1 MRSFFFSSGGGRGMN
16 DSKNEA
22 GLRIVGV
29 QGLSSSPLGWGNG
42 RPRKSAALRR
52 GSPGPPRSCIKD
64 GQSGVS
70 PLPLWGGVMKDPE
83 NEAIFRIV
91 IDGSLSFK
99 SGMG

>member
-1 MRSFFFSSGGGRGMN
+1 MN
-16 DSKNEA
+16 YSKSEA

-29 QGLSSSPLGWGNG
+29 QGLSSSPLGWGNE
-42 RPRKSAALRR
+42 RPRKSVAFRI
-52 GSPGPPRSCIKD
+52 GSPGPPRSCMKD

-70 PLPLWGGVMKDPE
+70 PLPLGGMKDPE
-83 NEAIFRIV
+83 NEAISRIV

>member
-1 MRSFFFSSGGGRGMN
+1 MN
-16 DSKNEA
+16 YSKSEA

-29 QGLSSSPLGWGNG
+29 QGLSSSPLGWGNE
-42 RPRKSAALRR
+42 RPRKSAAFRR
-52 GSPGPPRSCIKD
+52 GSPGPPRSCMKD

-70 PLPLWGGVMKDPE
+70 PLPLCSEVMKDPE

-91 IDGSLSFK
+91 VDGSLSFK

>member
-1 MRSFFFSSGGGRGMN
+1 M
-16 DSKNEA
+16 
-22 GLRIVGV
+22 
-29 QGLSSSPLGWGNG
+29 
-42 RPRKSAALRR
+42 
-52 GSPGPPRSCIKD
+52 KD

-70 PLPLWGGVMKDPE
+70 PLPLWGGVIKDPE

>member
-1 MRSFFFSSGGGRGMN
+1 MN
-16 DSKNEA
+16 YSKSEA

-29 QGLSSSPLGWGNG
+29 QGLSSSPLGWGNE
-42 RPRKSAALRR
+42 RPRKAAAFRI